1 MLYNQIGQSTK
12 RDRLFCRV
20 LCWGHSHDF
29 QVLSDGRVWP
39 CWEEKPTFIRRSGPL
54 YARQKFNPKW
64 LKFYPFWTRVYVL
77 KSWSLRTGHKPRIL
91 TASFRCKR
99 YILMSLTGMK
109 CSLPIMRLTCTLWFF
124 WTQRKHIP
132 KLWNISQCETPASVI
147 ADSIASNPPSEWPP
161 MATVPEGCDVVI
173 EGIGYSVKTKS
184 MEYTVWDGGFMI
196 SV

>member
-1 MLYNQIGQSTK
+1 MLYDQIGQSTK
-12 RDRLFCRV
+12 SDRLFCRV

-39 CWEEKPTFIRRSGPL
+39 CWEEKLIFIRRSGPL

-91 TASFRCKR
+91 TTPFRCKR

-109 CSLPIMRLTCTLWFF
+109 CSLPIIRLTCTLWFF
-124 WTQRKHIP
+124 WTLEKTYSQTMKYFPMWDPCQRHCRFDR
-132 KLWNISQCETPASVI
+132 QQPAERVT
-147 ADSIASNPPSEWPP
+147 ADGYCSR
-161 MATVPEGCDVVI
+161 GLRCCDWGDRI
-173 EGIGYSVKTKS
+173 
-184 MEYTVWDGGFMI
+184 
-196 SV
+196 